1 MSGKSDGPVVTTLVC
16 FPIILHAR
24 LRVRHAPGIPHAL
37 RGGKFLHPRAYRAA
51 GMILVVP
58 AKAGTHSLRRLL
70 RRGFAAPAWMTIGSC
85 GYGSLLSQG
94 RRPEP
99 SSGMTPQNSSANFPP
114 KATMSGEDKRVHKG
128 RVVFGAMD
136 EVVFG
141 RHASEA
147 LPEQLDRLGAS
158 RAFLMVSGTL
168 NRETDEIAK
177 IVRALGPRC
186 VATFDAM
193 PPHTPREA
201 VIAAAAQARAV
212 NADLIVTVG
221 GGSITDGAKAVQL
234 CLANHIS
241 TVEGIDQIRAHKG
254 VAPDMKAPSVRQ
266 ISVPTTIAGGE
277 FSAIAG
283 VTNQQ
288 TRVKEML
295 RHDLVMP
302 RAAILD
308 PAVTVHTPEWL
319 FLSTGIRAVAHCVEG
334 LCSREAHPYV
344 DAQAVK
350 GLSMLTQALPRVREN
365 PGDLDARMD
374 CPIGTRLSMG
384 ALSPHVPTGASN
396 GIGYVLGA
404 VYNVPHGY
412 TSCVM
417 LPSVMRWNKPDNA
430 ERQELVSAAMGHPGE
445 DAAEVLDRFIRD
457 LGMPRSLHE
466 IKIGPEHFERIAE
479 QAMATPWI
487 PRNPRKID
495 GPAQV
500 REILVLAA

>member
-1 MSGKSDGPVVTTLVC
+1 M
-16 FPIILHAR
+16 
-24 LRVRHAPGIPHAL
+24 
-37 RGGKFLHPRAYRAA
+37 
-51 GMILVVP
+51 
-58 AKAGTHSLRRLL
+58 
-70 RRGFAAPAWMTIGSC
+70 
-85 GYGSLLSQG
+85 
-94 RRPEP
+94 
-99 SSGMTPQNSSANFPP
+99 
-114 KATMSGEDKRVHKG
+114 HKG

-141 RHASEA
+141 RPAAEA
-147 LPEQLDRLGAS
+147 IVEQMDRLHAN

-177 IVRALGPRC
+177 IRNALGPRC

-201 VIAAAAQARAV
+201 VIAATRQARAA

-234 CLANHIS
+234 CLANDIG
-241 TVEGIDQIRAHKG
+241 TVEAIDTIRASKG
-254 VAPDMKAPSVRQ
+254 VVPPLTAPSVRQ

-283 VTNQQ
+283 VTNEA
-288 TRVKEML
+288 TKVKEML

-302 RAAILD
+302 RAVILD
-308 PAVTVHTPEWL
+308 PTITVHTPEWL
-319 FLSTGIRAVAHCVEG
+319 FLSTGIRAVDHCVEG
-334 LCSREAHPYV
+334 LCSREAHPYA
-344 DAQAVK
+344 DAQAQK
-350 GLSMLTQALPRVREN
+350 GLAMLAQALPRAKADPR
-365 PGDLDARMD
+365 DLDARMD
-374 CPIGTRLSMG
+374 CQIGTWLSMG
-384 ALSPHVPTGASN
+384 PLSMGIPMGASH

-417 LPSVMRWNKPDNA
+417 LPSVMRWNKSANA
-430 ERQELVSAAMGHPGE
+430 DRQAMVSAAMGHPGE
-445 DAAEVLDRFIRD
+445 DAGDVLDAFIRE
-457 LGMPRSLHE
+457 LGMPRSLQDVR
-466 IKIGPEHFERIAE
+466 IGPEHFDRIAE
-479 QAMATPWI
+479 QAMGTPWI
-487 PRNPRKID
+487 PRNPRNIE